1 MNDIK
6 KIFVIFAMVVA
17 TGAAKAQAIVTA
29 TIGGQTSPKSDD
41 KLVKGKKYLL
51 ADFWAS
57 WRLPYHIEIPDL
69 KKIRTVEMTFGTIC
83 LRYTITQS

>member
-17 TGAAKAQAIVTA
+17 TGAAKVQAIVTA

-57 WRLPYHIEIPDL
+57 WRLPYHN
-69 KKIRTVEMTFGTIC
+69 
-83 LRYTITQS
+83 

>member
-17 TGAAKAQAIVTA
+17 TGAAKVQAIVTA
-29 TIGGQTSPKSDD
+29 TIGGQTSSKSDD

-51 ADFWAS
+51 ADF
-57 WRLPYHIEIPDL
+57 
-69 KKIRTVEMTFGTIC
+69 
-83 LRYTITQS
+83 

>member
-29 TIGGQTSPKSDD
+29 TIGGQTSSKSDD

-57 WRLPYHIEIPDL
+57 WRLPHHIEIPDL
-69 KKIRTVEMTFGTIC
+69 KKIQTVEMTFGTIC